1 MANTTVLSGLDLT
14 RWQEDFVREYVRD
27 SGFAPYMGDSPT
39 DIIHVINDLKSSG
52 YTVRVPLV
60 ARMQGNGVSGNT
72 RLGGSEESL
81 DQYYQDVSWEFY
93 RNGVEI
99 SKKEREKS
107 AVDLLGVTKPLL
119 REWAAELMKYQII
132 DQMHT
137 MSDGTQY
144 KDASAGTRNTFVTN
158 NSDRILFGA
167 AKSNASSGVMATALA
182 NIDSSADKLTPTVG
196 STAKRLA
203 KTANPHIRPF
213 KTGTQGREFYVMF
226 CNPWCFRDLK
236 ANATIIANNQYARAR
251 EGDAMDKNPLFQ
263 DGDLIDDGIIYRE
276 IPEFYQARQGT
287 GVNTNMHL
295 ASAGS
300 SSIDVGVNVLVGAQ
314 ALTVANKQMATPTE
328 KTEDDYGFFRGI
340 GIELAHGIS
349 KLRWNNGSGTNKDLG
364 MVTVYCSAV
373 VDA

>member
-1 MANTTVLSGLDLT
+1 
-14 RWQEDFVREYVRD
+14 
-27 SGFAPYMGDSPT
+27 
-39 DIIHVINDLKSSG
+39 
-52 YTVRVPLV
+52 
-60 ARMQGNGVSGNT
+60 
-72 RLGGSEESL
+72 
-81 DQYYQDVSWEFY
+81 
-93 RNGVEI
+93 
-99 SKKEREKS
+99 
-107 AVDLLGVTKPLL
+107 
-119 REWAAELMKYQII
+119 
-132 DQMHT
+132 
-137 MSDGTQY
+137 
-144 KDASAGTRNTFVTN
+144 
-158 NSDRILFGA
+158 
-167 AKSNASSGVMATALA
+167 
-182 NIDSSADKLTPTVG
+182 
-196 STAKRLA
+196 
-203 KTANPHIRPF
+203 
-213 KTGTQGREFYVMF
+213 
-226 CNPWCFRDLK
+226 
-236 ANATIIANNQYARAR
+236 
-251 EGDAMDKNPLFQ
+251 MDKNPLFQ